1 MSNTVEIHEVC
12 DIFDGPHATPK
23 KTATGPIYLGIDA
36 ITADCRLNPVEYNYL
51 SEEDYRIWTKRVTPV
66 ENDIVFSY
74 EATLGRYA
82 MIPADFYGCLGR
94 RLALIRVKDNRI
106 NPTWLYYYFMSP
118 EWKVFVANH
127 TVKGSTVDRIS
138 VEAFPSYKIPLIERQ
153 KQDDVVKI
161 LKSIDDKIENN
172 NTICSELESMAKTLY
187 DYWFAQFDFPD
198 ENGKPYRTSGGEMVW
213 NEQLKR
219 EIPSGWSA
227 VRLGDICTFRN
238 GINYKKG
245 CDGDFLCRIVN
256 VRNITATSYLMDTND
271 FDIICLPN
279 SQAVRYVVGR
289 DDIIIARSGT
299 PGATRLIINPEDNVI
314 FCGFIICT
322 TPVEPMYRYFLYHYL
337 KQLEGTN
344 ATKTGGSILQNVSQD
359 TLKSLLVCLPAKDT
373 VVAFNGL
380 LEPLIAKMDNII
392 HENRELIKLRDW
404 LLPMLMNGQAT
415 VVDAEEK
422 AGKVIPYTP
431 QTVEVRQAA
440 RNFGDTKTDDTA
452 DLVQAYLRRKQ
463 HDSKTQ
469 KRS

>member
-1 MSNTVEIHEVC
+1 
-12 DIFDGPHATPK
+12 
-23 KTATGPIYLGIDA
+23 
-36 ITADCRLNPVEYNYL
+36 
-51 SEEDYRIWTKRVTPV
+51 
-66 ENDIVFSY
+66 
-74 EATLGRYA
+74 
-82 MIPADFYGCLGR
+82 
-94 RLALIRVKDNRI
+94 
-106 NPTWLYYYFMSP
+106 
-118 EWKVFVANH
+118 
-127 TVKGSTVDRIS
+127 
-138 VEAFPSYKIPLIERQ
+138 
-153 KQDDVVKI
+153 
-161 LKSIDDKIENN
+161 
-172 NTICSELESMAKTLY
+172 MAKTLY